1 MAVVMSDDF
10 ASDREDV
17 PVVMRLKQYGGSA
30 APARTKGP
38 RSSAGFKIRTD
49 QLIALSATP
58 LLALVIYIGWQ
69 LTATPS
75 MPTASAP
82 PVATEPPAIRIES
95 VPEPMPHDHS
105 HVPATTPSRTPT
117 DGIYMPTNDAAGFQ
131 PTQGSRPAGEVSEI
145 RSAECWCN
153 ESADQ
158 GAKGHHV
165 DPNVIRIRSVE
176 AVSSRPEIH
185 GRMRAIPAPP
195 E

>member
-17 PVVMRLKQYGGSA
+17 PVVLRLKQFGSTS
-30 APARTKGP
+30 APTRTKVT
-38 RSSAGFKIRTD
+38 RSGAGFRIRTD

-75 MPTASAP
+75 VPTASAQ

-95 VPEPMPHDHS
+95 VPETMPREHS
-105 HVPATTPSRTPT
+105 HSPTTTPSRTPT
-117 DGIYMPTNDAAGFQ
+117 DGIYLPTGDAAGFQ
-131 PTQGSRPAGEVSEI
+131 PTQGARPAGEVSEI

-153 ESADQ
+153 ESTVP
-158 GAKGHHV
+158 GSKGQNV